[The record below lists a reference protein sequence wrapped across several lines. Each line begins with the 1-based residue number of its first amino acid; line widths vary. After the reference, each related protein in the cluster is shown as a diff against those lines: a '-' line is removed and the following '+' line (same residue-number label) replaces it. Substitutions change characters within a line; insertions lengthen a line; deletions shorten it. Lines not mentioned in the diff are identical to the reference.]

1 MHFFA
6 AKSDVTLDAAG
17 RDIAQPPPPIATMTE
32 PIQTIAKRAARRLLW
47 ARGCESAA
55 VWAIGCGLLAGCVQT
70 AALVTSAGA
79 WWHWRAPLIMLACG
93 AIVGFARAMLVGVT
107 PRQAAAIVDGQ
118 RDLAARFATAVE
130 LTEAGRAD
138 EPGPAECVRQ
148 AAAALGDAPLAGV
161 SFWRRSR
168 RTAAALGLVIVGI
181 LTLGMLASWR
191 ESPSVSLA
199 GLSPAQRAQVA
210 RDLRRRAATTSPGE
224 LQQALDAAAVAVE
237 MVDEDQLARLLAELR
252 DEGIELIELTP
263 EQVRQALGLAEEAAP
278 TAGGDDGIGAESA
291 ESAATASGNGQVDP
305 AGGVKVY
312 DPLFAAAVEAAADGA
327 PPSDAATRGPAI
339 DYADAWDRARQRAMA
354 SLQRGD
360 VPPAYRDI
368 VRRYFAD

>member
-32 PIQTIAKRAARRLLW
+32 PIQTIAKRAAGRLLW

-55 VWAIGCGLLAGCVQT
+55 VWAIGCGLLAGCVQA
-70 AALVTSAGA
+70 AALVASAGA
-79 WWHWRAPLIMLACG
+79 WWYWGAPLIMLACG

-107 PRQAAAIVDGQ
+107 HRQAAAIVDAQ

-130 LTEAGRAD
+130 LSEAGRLD
-138 EPGPAECVRQ
+138 EPVAAECVRQ
-148 AAAALGDAPLAGV
+148 AAEALGDAPLAGV

-168 RTAAALGLVIVGI
+168 RTAAALGLVIVGT
-181 LTLGMLASWR
+181 LTLAMLASWR
-191 ESPSVSLA
+191 ESPSASLA

-263 EQVRQALGLAEEAAP
+263 EQVRRALGLAEETPP
-278 TAGGDDGIGAESA
+278 TAGGDDDVGAESTT
-291 ESAATASGNGQVDP
+291 TASGNGPDDS

-312 DPLFAAAVEAAADGA
+312 DPLFEVTAADTANGE
-327 PPSDAATRGPAI
+327 PPSDTATRGPAV
-339 DYADAWDRARQRAMA
+339 DYTDAWDRARRRAMA